1 MSGFKSRR
9 THLSRSIIFVDDCF
23 LKELV
28 EGALV
33 LGERVAR
40 DFVDENFESLASFF
54 DETGVEYSVVVA
66 KGQETIQRLSGEG
79 WDNYLK

>member
-1 MSGFKSRR
+1 MSNFGPFFELGRA
-9 THLSRSIIFVDDCF
+9 HLSGRIIFVDDCF

-33 LGERVAR
+33 LGERVAS

-54 DETGVEYSVVVA
+54 DETGVEDSVVVA
-66 KGQETIQRLSGEG
+66 EGQ
-79 WDNYLK
+79 